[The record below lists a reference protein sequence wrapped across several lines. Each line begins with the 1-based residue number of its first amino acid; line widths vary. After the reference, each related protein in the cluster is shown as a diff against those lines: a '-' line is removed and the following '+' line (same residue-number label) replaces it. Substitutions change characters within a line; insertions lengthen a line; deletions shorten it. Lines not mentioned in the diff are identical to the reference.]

1 MKEIM
6 AVIRMNKMNQTKKAL
21 AEAGLP
27 AFVARE
33 GYGRGKGLV
42 NQAVLD
48 GAAAGNEEAIALL
61 GSKGRLYPKRIV
73 SIVVPEKCLGRPDI
87 REQDRPGRR
96 RQNLCDAR
104 LRFRPGPDRRGR
116 RRGHRLARTRR
127 TSPDH

>member
-21 AEAGLP
+21 ADAGIP

-61 GSKGRLYPKRIV
+61 GTKGRLYPKRII
-73 SIVVPEKCLGRPDI
+73 SIVVPDNQVKEAV
-87 REQDRPGRR
+87 
-96 RQNLCDAR
+96 DALISVNKTGQAGDGKIFVMPVSDSVR
-104 LRFRPGPDRRGR
+104 V
-116 RRGHRLARTRR
+116 RTGE
-127 TSPDH
+127 DGEAAIV

>member
-1 MKEIM
+1 M

-21 AEAGLP
+21 ADAGIP

-61 GSKGRLYPKRIV
+61 GTKGRLYPKRII
-73 SIVVPEKCLGRPDI
+73 SIVVPDNQVKEAV
-87 REQDRPGRR
+87 
-96 RQNLCDAR
+96 DALISVNKTGQAGDGKIFVMPVSDSVR
-104 LRFRPGPDRRGR
+104 V
-116 RRGHRLARTRR
+116 RTGEAGEAAIV
-127 TSPDH
+127 

>member
-1 MKEIM
+1 MQEIM

-21 AEAGLP
+21 ADAGIP

-61 GSKGRLYPKRIV
+61 GTKGRLYPKRII
-73 SIVVPEKCLGRPDI
+73 SIVVPDNQVKEAV
-87 REQDRPGRR
+87 
-96 RQNLCDAR
+96 DALMSVNKTGQAGDGKIFVMPVSDSVR
-104 LRFRPGPDRRGR
+104 V
-116 RRGHRLARTRR
+116 RTGEAGEAAIV
-127 TSPDH
+127 

>member
-21 AEAGLP
+21 ADAGIP

-61 GSKGRLYPKRIV
+61 GTKGRLYPKRII
-73 SIVVPEKCLGRPDI
+73 SIVVPDGQVKDVV
-87 REQDRPGRR
+87 
-96 RQNLCDAR
+96 DALISVNKTGQAGDGKIFVMPVSDSVR
-104 LRFRPGPDRRGR
+104 V
-116 RRGHRLARTRR
+116 RTGEAGEAAIV
-127 TSPDH
+127 

>member
-6 AVIRMNKMNQTKKAL
+6 AIIRMNRMNQTKKAL
-21 AEAGLP
+21 ADAGLP

-48 GAAAGNEEAIALL
+48 GAAQGNEEAIALL

-73 SIVVPEKCLGRPDI
+73 SIVVPDDKVTSVV
-87 REQDRPGRR
+87 
-96 RQNLCDAR
+96 DAIVSVNTTGQAGDGKIFVLPVSDSVR
-104 LRFRPGPDRRGR
+104 V
-116 RRGHRLARTRR
+116 RTGE
-127 TSPDH
+127 DGDAAIV

>member
-1 MKEIM
+1 MQEIM

-21 AEAGLP
+21 ADAGIP

-61 GSKGRLYPKRIV
+61 GTKGRLYPKRII
-73 SIVVPEKCLGRPDI
+73 SIVVPDNQVKEAVDALISVNKTGQAGDGKIFVMPVSDSI
-87 REQDRPGRR
+87 RVRTGESG
-96 RQNLCDAR
+96 DA
-104 LRFRPGPDRRGR
+104 
-116 RRGHRLARTRR
+116 AIV
-127 TSPDH
+127 

>member
-21 AEAGLP
+21 ADAGIP

-33 GYGRGKGLV
+33 GYGRGRGLV

-61 GSKGRLYPKRIV
+61 GTKGRLYPKRII
-73 SIVVPEKCLGRPDI
+73 SLVVPDDKVQPAVDVLISVNKTGQAGDGKIFVMPVSDSI
-87 REQDRPGRR
+87 RVRTGEDG
-96 RQNLCDAR
+96 DA
-104 LRFRPGPDRRGR
+104 
-116 RRGHRLARTRR
+116 AIV
-127 TSPDH
+127 

>member
-21 AEAGLP
+21 ADAGIP

-42 NQAVLD
+42 NQAVLE

-61 GSKGRLYPKRIV
+61 GTKGRLYPKRIV
-73 SIVVPEKCLGRPDI
+73 SIIVTDDQVKNAVDTLISVNKTGQAGDGKIFVMPVSDSVRVRTGEDG
-87 REQDRPGRR
+87 
-96 RQNLCDAR
+96 DA
-104 LRFRPGPDRRGR
+104 
-116 RRGHRLARTRR
+116 AIV
-127 TSPDH
+127 

>member
-21 AEAGLP
+21 ADAGIP

-42 NQAVLD
+42 NQAVLE

-61 GSKGRLYPKRIV
+61 GTKGRLYPKRIV
-73 SIVVPEKCLGRPDI
+73 SIIVTDDQVKNAVDTLISVNKTGQAGDGKIFVLPVADSVRVRTGEDG
-87 REQDRPGRR
+87 
-96 RQNLCDAR
+96 DA
-104 LRFRPGPDRRGR
+104 
-116 RRGHRLARTRR
+116 AIV
-127 TSPDH
+127 

>member
-1 MKEIM
+1 MKEVM

-21 AEAGLP
+21 ADAGIP

-61 GSKGRLYPKRIV
+61 GTKGRLYPKRII
-73 SIVVPEKCLGRPDI
+73 SIVVPDNQVKEAV
-87 REQDRPGRR
+87 
-96 RQNLCDAR
+96 DALISVNKTGQAGDGKIFVLPVSDSVR
-104 LRFRPGPDRRGR
+104 V
-116 RRGHRLARTRR
+116 RTGE
-127 TSPDH
+127 DGDAAIV

>member
-6 AVIRMNKMNQTKKAL
+6 AVIRMNKMNQTKKAR

-73 SIVVPEKCLGRPDI
+73 SIVVPDDQVKNAL
-87 REQDRPGRR
+87 
-96 RQNLCDAR
+96 DALISVNKTGQAGDGKIFVMPVSDSVR
-104 LRFRPGPDRRGR
+104 V
-116 RRGHRLARTRR
+116 RTGE
-127 TSPDH
+127 DGDAAIV

>member
-73 SIVVPEKCLGRPDI
+73 SIVVPDDQVKNAL
-87 REQDRPGRR
+87 
-96 RQNLCDAR
+96 DALISVNKTGQAGDGKIFVMPVSDSVR
-104 LRFRPGPDRRGR
+104 V
-116 RRGHRLARTRR
+116 RTGEAGEAAIV
-127 TSPDH
+127 

>member
-1 MKEIM
+1 MQEIM

-21 AEAGLP
+21 ADAGIP

-61 GSKGRLYPKRIV
+61 GTKGRLYPKRII
-73 SIVVPEKCLGRPDI
+73 SIVVPDNQVKDAVDALMSVNRTGQAGDGKIFVMPVSDSI
-87 REQDRPGRR
+87 RVRTGEAG
-96 RQNLCDAR
+96 DA
-104 LRFRPGPDRRGR
+104 
-116 RRGHRLARTRR
+116 AIV
-127 TSPDH
+127 

>member
-21 AEAGLP
+21 ADAGIP

-61 GSKGRLYPKRIV
+61 GTKGRLDPKRII
-73 SIVVPEKCLGRPDI
+73 SIVVPDNQVKEAV
-87 REQDRPGRR
+87 
-96 RQNLCDAR
+96 DALISVNKTGQAGDGKIFVLPVSDSVR
-104 LRFRPGPDRRGR
+104 V
-116 RRGHRLARTRR
+116 RTGEAGEAAIV
-127 TSPDH
+127 